1 VEKGSPR
8 PFISVESDAVGTT
21 DITNSEL
28 AFLGYEGGV
37 NGGPVVGITYFGGPG
52 SIIKNNDIH
61 DLYFGFYSNGVGNI
75 TIVNNAIHNNG
86 HYGLDPHTGT
96 HDMLIRNNT
105 VYDNGGIGIIC
116 SLDCYNI
123 IIENNTVY
131 KNTKM
136 GVMFSRNMYD
146 SVARNNIITN
156 EEKGIVI
163 SESHNNSIY
172 NNHISDS
179 SRGIDLDKESFGNT
193 IHHNVVENIPNPS
206 EALHIEEGADA
217 NNTLYSNK
225 PISFDRQ

>member
-1 VEKGSPR
+1 M
-8 PFISVESDAVGTT
+8 
-21 DITNSEL
+21 
-28 AFLGYEGGV
+28 
-37 NGGPVVGITYFGGPG
+37 VGITYFGGPG

-61 DLYFGFYSNGVGNI
+61 NLYFGFYSNGVGNI
-75 TIVNNAIHNNG
+75 TIENNAIHNNG

-96 HDMLIRNNT
+96 
-105 VYDNGGIGIIC
+105 
-116 SLDCYNI
+116 
-123 IIENNTVY
+123 
-131 KNTKM
+131 
-136 GVMFSRNMYD
+136 D
-146 SVARNNIITN
+146 SVARNNIVTH

-193 IHHNVVENIPNPS
+193 IHHNVIENIPDPS

-225 PISFDRQ
+225 PISFDR

>member
-1 VEKGSPR
+1 MEAPGVDDLEDGENANGLVVFGSLKIDAVNITSWNRSTNEYAKNPGNRDLSENRVEKGSPR

-37 NGGPVVGITYFGGPG
+37 NGGPVVGITYSGGPG

-105 VYDNGGIGIIC
+105 VLYVDP
-116 SLDCYNI
+116 SLNVTKV
-123 IIENNTVY
+123 NKVY
-131 KNTKM
+131 TAQ
-136 GVMFSRNMYD
+136 VILD
-146 SVARNNIITN
+146 DPD
-156 EEKGIVI
+156 EKCETGQ
-163 SESHNNSIY
+163 
-172 NNHISDS
+172 HI
-179 SRGIDLDKESFGNT
+179 RKI
-193 IHHNVVENIPNPS
+193 
-206 EALHIEEGADA
+206 
-217 NNTLYSNK
+217 YSN
-225 PISFDRQ
+225 QTNT

>member
-1 VEKGSPR
+1 
-8 PFISVESDAVGTT
+8 
-21 DITNSEL
+21 
-28 AFLGYEGGV
+28 
-37 NGGPVVGITYFGGPG
+37 
-52 SIIKNNDIH
+52 
-61 DLYFGFYSNGVGNI
+61 
-75 TIVNNAIHNNG
+75 
-86 HYGLDPHTGT
+86 
-96 HDMLIRNNT
+96 M
-105 VYDNGGIGIIC
+105 
-116 SLDCYNI
+116 YN
-123 IIENNTVY
+123 
-131 KNTKM
+131 NTKM

-179 SRGIDLDKESFGNT
+179 GRGIDLDKESFGNS
-193 IHHNVVENIPNPS
+193 IHHNVIENIPDPS